1 MTYRTIRR
9 YAATTT
15 SLLYFY
21 SGLGYDFDT
30 QQLIWRD
37 GHTCPAELMLS
48 KPNTL
53 LLRVR

>member
-1 MTYRTIRR
+1 MTVPDYRALRTGD
-9 YAATTT
+9 YV
-15 SLLYFY
+15 LLYFY
-21 SGLGYDFDT
+21 SGLGYDFAT

-37 GHTCPAELMLS
+37 GHTVPAEVLLS